1 MGALRTGRA
10 RRAHQPAEHRAGTP
24 NSRRGTPLWLPRGG
38 VGYAGRINP
47 PNRAIDA
54 KPPLSTTANSSPG
67 TSAVRM
73 SIDALMMLVRP
84 ACPYG
89 CVIAIPR
96 DHSPMIGNKMCE
108 GWFLSRWRVLR
119 AGCVRVCCPIASPV
133 LGLMSKRGKLLLEI
147 STLMR

>member
-1 MGALRTGRA
+1 M
-10 RRAHQPAEHRAGTP
+10 
-24 NSRRGTPLWLPRGG
+24 WLPRGG
-38 VGYAGRINP
+38 VGYAGPANA

-67 TSAVRM
+67 ISAVRM

-89 CVIAIPR
+89 CVITIPL
-96 DHSPMIGNKMCE
+96 DHVPTNGNTMCE
-108 GWFLSRWRVLR
+108 GWSWSRWMVLF
-119 AGCVRVCCPIASPV
+119 AVCVRVCCPIASPL
-133 LGLMSKRGKLLLEI
+133 LGLMSKRGKLLLEM